1 MTGGGMM
8 YISRLLF
15 HAIPGKTGEVEK
27 ELRTLGE
34 MVKSSHDAKCRI
46 LHTHFA
52 SYGAPDS
59 VFEQEASDIA
69 ALERHIGELTRTA
82 EFQRWSNNVSN
93 LLTQSPKRELYI
105 VSETN

>member
-1 MTGGGMM
+1 M

-27 ELRTLGE
+27 ELAKLQE
-34 MVKSSHDAKCRI
+34 MVETDDGNTHCRI

-52 SYGAPDS
+52 SPGAADAI
-59 VFEQEASDIA
+59 FEQEASDIKQF
-69 ALERHIGELTRTA
+69 ELKMAQLTA
-82 EFQRWSNNVSN
+82 TSEFQNWSHNMSK

-105 VSETN
+105 IK